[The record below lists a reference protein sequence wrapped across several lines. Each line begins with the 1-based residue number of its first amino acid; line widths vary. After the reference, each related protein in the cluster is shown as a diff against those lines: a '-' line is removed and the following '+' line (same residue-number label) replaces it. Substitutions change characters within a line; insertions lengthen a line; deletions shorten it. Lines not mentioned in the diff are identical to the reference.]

1 MTYHVAIV
9 LFMLGQTRFLLR
21 WGEARGQVIDA
32 VYTNQ
37 RCDHD
42 RYYDDDYYHNQSY
55 GNITHSLF
63 QVSSTRTCK
72 RRKRDNSK
80 FVTSYSVSAIEKKL
94 IEGLG
99 LKYEWSKKKKV

>member
-42 RYYDDDYYHNQSY
+42 RYYDDDNYHNQSY

-63 QVSSTRTCK
+63 QVSSTRTYK
-72 RRKRDNSK
+72 RRKLDNLK
-80 FVTSYSVSAIEKKL
+80 FVTSYSVFAIEKK
-94 IEGLG
+94 
-99 LKYEWSKKKKV
+99 